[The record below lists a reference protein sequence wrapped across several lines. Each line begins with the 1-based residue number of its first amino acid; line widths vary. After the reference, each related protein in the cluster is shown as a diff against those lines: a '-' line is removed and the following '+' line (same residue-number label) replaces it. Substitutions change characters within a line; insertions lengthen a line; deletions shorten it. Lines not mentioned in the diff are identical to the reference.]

1 MDVGV
6 TASFDFTGAPPFSIE
21 WSEQRKGGK
30 AVTRSRRFD
39 GFVGEV
45 VLQPDQEGQYTYVS
59 DSEEG
64 PRPPPV
70 LEFCC
75 ADALCRASIR

>member
-59 DSEEG
+59 ETSNF
-64 PRPPPV
+64 RLRPV
-70 LEFCC
+70 LF
-75 ADALCRASIR
+75 